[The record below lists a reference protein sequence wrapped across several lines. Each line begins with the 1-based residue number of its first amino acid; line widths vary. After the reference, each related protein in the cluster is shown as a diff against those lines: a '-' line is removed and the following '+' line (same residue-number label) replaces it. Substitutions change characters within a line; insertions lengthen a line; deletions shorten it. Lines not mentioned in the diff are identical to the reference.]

1 MSEQAVYSEHHLGSH
16 PDGSPDEGHPGP
28 GVYIVVALV
37 LGVMTAMEISVFY
50 VQGLQSVLVPILIV
64 LAMAKFAL
72 VAMFYMHLHYDH
84 RVFSVLFV
92 FPLLLAVLVVLSL
105 LLLFAHLS
113 TVLSFALPI
122 WTGH

>member
-1 MSEQAVYSEHHLGSH
+1 MTEQALNPEHLGVH
-16 PDGSPDEGHPGP
+16 PDGSPEEGHPGP
-28 GVYIVVALV
+28 SVYITVALILAV
-37 LGVMTAMEISVFY
+37 LTAMEISVFY
-50 VQGLQSVLVPILIV
+50 VQSLQSVLVPILII
-64 LAMAKFAL
+64 LAIAKFAL

-84 RVFSVLFV
+84 RVFSILFV

-113 TVLSFALPI
+113 TVLSFTLPV

>member
-1 MSEQAVYSEHHLGSH
+1 
-16 PDGSPDEGHPGP
+16 
-28 GVYIVVALV
+28 
-37 LGVMTAMEISVFY
+37 
-50 VQGLQSVLVPILIV
+50 VLVPILIV

-72 VAMFYMHLHYDH
+72 VALFYMHLHYDH

-105 LLLFAHLS
+105 LLIFAHIA
-113 TVLSFALPI
+113 TVMSFSIPV

>member
-1 MSEQAVYSEHHLGSH
+1 MSEQAIHEDHLGAH

-28 GVYIVVALV
+28 GVYIVIALI

-50 VQGLQSVLVPILIV
+50 VQSLQSVLVPILIV

-72 VAMFYMHLHYDH
+72 VALFYMHLHYDH

-105 LLLFAHLS
+105 LLIFAHIA
-113 TVLSFALPI
+113 TVMSFSIPV